1 MINNIET
8 KKKLAS
14 SWFSFLQNE
23 TCILFERLEKLK
35 SKKNFKKFSK
45 RKWKKSNKSEGGGTS
60 YLMTDG
66 QVFDKVG
73 INFSEVSGFF
83 KKEFR
88 NKILG
93 ASKDGSYWASGISIV
108 AHMKNPKIPALHF
121 NTRFIVTTD
130 SWFGGGM
137 DATPSKKDA
146 IEKIKMHKLLK
157 TICTQNK
164 KNYNKYKKWCNKYFY
179 LPHRKE
185 SRGIGGIFFDY
196 ETKNWE
202 NNFKFVRELGLCF
215 MDISKNVI
223 LEKINTKW
231 SKKEKK
237 DQYIKRG
244 KYVEFN
250 LLYDRGTKFG
260 LNSGGNIESILMSL
274 PPKAK
279 WK

>member
-121 NTRFIVTTD
+121 NT
-130 SWFGGGM
+130 G
-137 DATPSKKDA
+137 
-146 IEKIKMHKLLK
+146 LL
-157 TICTQNK
+157 
-164 KNYNKYKKWCNKYFY
+164 
-179 LPHRKE
+179 LPQ
-185 SRGIGGIFFDY
+185 
-196 ETKNWE
+196 T
-202 NNFKFVRELGLCF
+202 LGL
-215 MDISKNVI
+215 
-223 LEKINTKW
+223 EGGWTPH
-231 SKKEKK
+231 
-237 DQYIKRG
+237 QAKR
-244 KYVEFN
+244 
-250 LLYDRGTKFG
+250 
-260 LNSGGNIESILMSL
+260 MQ
-274 PPKAK
+274 
-279 WK
+279 

>member
-1 MINNIET
+1 
-8 KKKLAS
+8 
-14 SWFSFLQNE
+14 
-23 TCILFERLEKLK
+23 
-35 SKKNFKKFSK
+35 
-45 RKWKKSNKSEGGGTS
+45 
-60 YLMTDG
+60 
-66 QVFDKVG
+66 
-73 INFSEVSGFF
+73 
-83 KKEFR
+83 
-88 NKILG
+88 
-93 ASKDGSYWASGISIV
+93 
-108 AHMKNPKIPALHF
+108 
-121 NTRFIVTTD
+121 
-130 SWFGGGM
+130 
-137 DATPSKKDA
+137 
-146 IEKIKMHKLLK
+146 MHKLLK

-260 LNSGGNIESILMSL
+260 LNSVGNIESILMSL